1 MSKQLYNTH
10 IGYAV
15 SQEKKMLTKNVYLG
29 YMGKKRKAL
38 VDRLGYDAKMASHT
52 VRLLRSGIEALSTGN
67 MSVYRKADAEE
78 LVNIKKGMY
87 SLEHIQTLISS
98 LFLEAKEAMLSSKL
112 PEKIDAS
119 SVDALIVDIFKTYLY
134 K

>member
-1 MSKQLYNTH
+1 
-10 IGYAV
+10 
-15 SQEKKMLTKNVYLG
+15 
-29 YMGKKRKAL
+29 
-38 VDRLGYDAKMASHT
+38 MASHT